1 MDQVIPL
8 FPTPVMHVRGLVD
21 TQTLQSFNEDLAKE
35 TWFRNKHTDLLTH
48 TEVVNPSSNK
58 LFLKLRKLVVP
69 KITDFGEVMFG
80 EKLNWTV
87 KEMWVNV
94 MHPGGF
100 QATHSH
106 ANSFVSAVIYLT
118 DCDASNGLIIHRNGG
133 GGLDFVFNNS
143 HENMQ
148 HGPYNAAKWQSPQL
162 AAGDMLL
169 FPSYMLHEVPMNRTE
184 NKRVSLAMNAI
195 PDRLNSWGYQIK
207 FSK

>member
-1 MDQVIPL
+1 MDEVIPL
-8 FPTPVMHVRGLVD
+8 FPTPVMVCKGVVDPDTLV
-21 TQTLQSFNEDLAKE
+21 SFNEDLAGE

-58 LFLKLRKLVVP
+58 MFLKLRKMVLP
-69 KITDFGEVMFG
+69 KITDFGVQMFG

-87 KEMWVNV
+87 KEMWVNIL
-94 MHPGGF
+94 HPGGF

-118 DCDASNGLIIHRNGG
+118 PFHPSCNLVIHRNGG

-148 HGPYNAAKWQSPQL
+148 HGPFNAAKWQCPSL
-162 AAGDMLL
+162 GAGDMIL
-169 FPSYMLHEVPMNRTE
+169 FPSYMLHEVPRNEGDTR
-184 NKRVSLAMNAI
+184 RVSIAMNAI

-207 FSK
+207 FGK